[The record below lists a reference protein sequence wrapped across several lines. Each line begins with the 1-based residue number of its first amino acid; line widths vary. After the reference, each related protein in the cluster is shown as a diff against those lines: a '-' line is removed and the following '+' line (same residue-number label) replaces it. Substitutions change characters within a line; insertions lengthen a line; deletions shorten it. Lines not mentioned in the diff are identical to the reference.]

1 MLKCTFDWEKS
12 ISLVSRRYF
21 VLIYDMM
28 IRDVRVLI
36 RHGMV
41 KGLLI
46 ECNPWVI
53 YDDERLKY

>member
-1 MLKCTFDWEKS
+1 M
-12 ISLVSRRYF
+12 SRRYF